1 MMCRYAWDKTPEH
14 EYKLLTTNPLTE
26 LENIM
31 YNFTITQGKKTIL
44 QFTDKTAI
52 KAHAIVTTANEL
64 AKYKSQHLSYTYKYA
79 K

>member
-1 MMCRYAWDKTPEH
+1 MRLNCSPTPTQR
-14 EYKLLTTNPLTE
+14 KGSK
-26 LENIM
+26 M

-64 AKYKSQHLSYTYKYA
+64 AKYKSQHLSYTYQYA

>member
-1 MMCRYAWDKTPEH
+1 
-14 EYKLLTTNPLTE
+14 
-26 LENIM
+26 M

-64 AKYKSQHLSYTYKYA
+64 AKYKNQHLSYTYQYA

>member
-1 MMCRYAWDKTPEH
+1 MSLNCSHTPTQR
-14 EYKLLTTNPLTE
+14 KGFK
-26 LENIM
+26 M